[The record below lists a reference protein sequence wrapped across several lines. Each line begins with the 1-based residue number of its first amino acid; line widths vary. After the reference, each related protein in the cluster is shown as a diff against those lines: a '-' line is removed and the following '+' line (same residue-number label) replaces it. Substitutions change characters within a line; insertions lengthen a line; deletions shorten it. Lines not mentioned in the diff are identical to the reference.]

1 MWISKHN
8 GMAEESVGRAVTP
21 KGMMAITLTHFAGW
35 AAKTARQVARAQRS
49 ARRSIVQG
57 FLSLM
62 LRREEGHQESVTTPT
77 YQEWAVQQPNGG
89 LPDKGARLRG
99 SFKQNR
105 EGWNS
110 DVQ

>member
-8 GMAEESVGRAVTP
+8 GMAKDSVGWAFTP
-21 KGMMAITLTHFAGW
+21 QRMMAITLTHFAGW

-57 FLSLM
+57 FLFLM
-62 LRREEGHQESVTTPT
+62 CRREEGHQKSVTTPT
-77 YQEWAVQQPNGG
+77 CQEWAVQQPNGG
-89 LPDKGARLRG
+89 LPDKGASLRG
-99 SFKQNR
+99 GFIQNR
-105 EGWNS
+105 EGWNN